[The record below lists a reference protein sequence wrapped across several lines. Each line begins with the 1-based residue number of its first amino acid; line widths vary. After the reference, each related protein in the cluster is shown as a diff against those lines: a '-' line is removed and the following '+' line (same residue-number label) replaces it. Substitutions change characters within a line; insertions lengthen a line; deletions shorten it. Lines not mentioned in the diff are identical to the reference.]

1 MIELREQLVHVNITF
16 ATEIISIQDSINVG
30 LNELITKIS
39 KIIGTKDDPNIYIK
53 VSLRPPVVLLLQMIE
68 TIMASISNIQ
78 QNFQTTNIDFNP
90 YYLLKRYLPTIDWD
104 EFSKEAREFEL
115 FQKAQAKGV
124 EQQPPGGF

>member
-1 MIELREQLVHVNITF
+1 MREQLVHVNITF
-16 ATEIISIQDSINVG
+16 ATEIVSIQEVVNTG
-30 LNELITKIS
+30 MNELFSKLGKIF
-39 KIIGTKDDPNIYIK
+39 KLEDDPGIYIK

-68 TIMASISNIQ
+68 TVMASISNIQ

-115 FQKAQAKGV
+115 FQKAQGKSD
-124 EQQPPGGF
+124 EQQPGGF